1 MDAAKVAAASDKNV
15 KDVFEQ
21 HKCWPVGRVPF
32 IGRVFAS
39 ATVRQVTNFPK
50 EPRSGVI
57 SREKASGHGAAA
69 TERPVSCV
77 CYDVA

>member
-1 MDAAKVAAASDKNV
+1 MSSMDAAKVAASSDKNV

-32 IGRVFAS
+32 MGRVFAS
-39 ATVRQVTNFPK
+39 ATVRQ
-50 EPRSGVI
+50 
-57 SREKASGHGAAA
+57 A